1 MKKIFLISGM
11 LLQACIMQAQTSFF
25 STVKIDFEK
34 TVAVRALYK
43 EMEPMWYD
51 RIKDRLPEENKTFF
65 EFIADQGKSLYKTG
79 KEVPYDPRSPF
90 QPIADKNIVYTD
102 YGTGT
107 SITQKPVFEETFLV
121 TDSLLPIKWK
131 ITNDTRVIAGYE
143 CRKAIGILYDTIA
156 VFAFYSDQ
164 IMIPGGPE
172 GIQGLP
178 GMILGMGIPRLHTTW
193 FATRVEVNDV
203 PVSQIIPAKK
213 GKKTNRTDMLNTV
226 QKAMKD
232 WSSYGQKMLLAFMI

>member
-1 MKKIFLISGM
+1 MKKTILILTTLFQVC
-11 LLQACIMQAQTSFF
+11 LLQAQTAFF
-25 STVKIDFEK
+25 SQVKIEYEK
-34 TVAVRALYK
+34 TVAVPALFR
-43 EMEPMWYD
+43 EMEPSWFE
-51 RIKDRLPEENKTFF
+51 RIKDRLPQESKSYF
-65 EFIADQGKSLYKTG
+65 EFIADNDKSVFKPG
-79 KEVPYDPRSPF
+79 KEMPYDPRSPY
-90 QPIADKNIVYTD
+90 QPMADKNVVYTD
-102 YGTGT
+102 YSTST
-107 SITQKPVFEETFLV
+107 SISQKPVFEETFLV
-121 TDSLLPIKWK
+121 TDSLVHIKWK
-131 ITNDTRVIAGYE
+131 ITNDTRVIAGFE

-193 FATRVEVNDV
+193 FATKVEVNNV
-203 PVSQIIPAKK
+203 PVSLIVPAKK

-226 QKAMKD
+226 RTAMKD

>member
-1 MKKIFLISGM
+1 MGKILIT
-11 LLQACIMQAQTSFF
+11 LLLITQSIGLRAQTVFF
-25 STVKIDFEK
+25 SQVKISFEK
-34 TVAVRALYK
+34 TVAVRALYR
-43 EMEPMWYD
+43 EMEPNWYD
-51 RIKDRLPEENKTFF
+51 RIRERLPEESKTFF
-65 EFIADQGKSLYKTG
+65 EFIADHDKSLYKTG

-90 QPIADKNIVYTD
+90 QPIADKNVVYTD
-102 YGTGT
+102 YSAGT

-203 PVSQIIPAKK
+203 PVSQIAPAKK